1 MLPSLIT
8 HIHTTHT
15 QGSNVTF
22 PNYTHTHTKH
32 HHFLH
37 PYILPISFVCAHSEP
52 ENRNVRL
59 SLSGFQGILSML

>member
-1 MLPSLIT
+1 MLPSLT
-8 HIHTTHT
+8 
-15 QGSNVTF
+15 
-22 PNYTHTHTKH
+22 THTHTKH